1 MSKLA
6 KMQELFH

>member
-6 KMQELFH
+6 K